1 MGKWLTKLKPVSL
14 DQHNNNMN
22 WGYKI
27 LFLYLSFVAGML
39 YLVVQSTRQKIDL
52 VSEDYYARTINFQDQ
67 INHTENASKG
77 NLKVMIDYD
86 KAGKK
91 IGFTFPKR
99 EGQLPKG
106 KITFFRPDNAAL
118 DFSIAIDA
126 PASVQEIPA
135 DELNR
140 GLWRIQFNWEL
151 GGVPLYQEER
161 IQIE

>member
-1 MGKWLTKLKPVSL
+1 
-14 DQHNNNMN
+14 MN

-39 YLVVQSTRQKIDL
+39 YLVVQSSRQKIDL

-67 INHTENASKG
+67 IDHSENASKG
-77 NLKVMIDYD
+77 NLKIQVDYD
-86 KAGKK
+86 KTGRK
-91 IGFTFPKR
+91 IGFIFPKK
-99 EGQLPKG
+99 EDQLPKG

-118 DFSIAIDA
+118 DFSIDIDA
-126 PASVQEIPA
+126 PAFMQEIPTE
-135 DELNR
+135 ELKR
-140 GLWRIQFNWEL
+140 GMWRIQFRWEM